1 MKNVIFTEL
10 KEYPNLVLMEHSLIL
25 LAALFISILFII
37 VGTAKWKM
45 HPFLV
50 LLLASYGVGLIS
62 GMPAQEIVKVITSG
76 FGDIMGYIG
85 IVIILGTIIG
95 VILEKSGAAIK
106 LAEVVVKLIGKKNPA
121 LAMSIIGYIV
131 SIPVFCDSGFVILS
145 SLKKS
150 LIKKTGRSAVAM
162 SIALSTGLY
171 ASHTLV
177 PPTPGPIAAAGNLGI
192 TDQLGIVILY
202 GLFVSALAMA
212 TGYLWAMYSG
222 KKYKSGEDNLLE
234 MELSEQTRQ
243 KLPSA
248 LLSML
253 PIFLPI
259 LLIALRSVILMSS
272 FAKDNFCY
280 QLINFAGDP
289 VNALFLGLFA
299 SFFLIRKE
307 GAKEMTSRVGEGIQ
321 SAASILIITGAG
333 GAFGAMLKATHI
345 GDMLGELLS
354 GYQLGIFLPFIIAA
368 ALKTAQGSST
378 VSLVTT
384 SALVAPLLSGLGLG
398 SVTGQA
404 LTVMAIGAGAM
415 TVSHANDSFFWVV
428 TQFSKMDVA
437 TGYKTHTLAT
447 FFQGVVSMTVVYIL
461 YVVLI

>member
-1 MKNVIFTEL
+1 
-10 KEYPNLVLMEHSLIL
+10 MEHSLIL

-37 VGTAKWKM
+37 VGTAKLKI

-62 GMPAQEIVKVITSG
+62 GIPASEIVKVITSG

-95 VILEKSGAAIK
+95 VILEKSSAAIK
-106 LAEVVVKLIGKKNPA
+106 LAEMVVKVIGRKNPVM
-121 LAMSIIGYIV
+121 AMSIIGYIV

-145 SLKKS
+145 SLKRS
-150 LIKKTGRSAVAM
+150 LIQKTGMSAVAM

-171 ASHTLV
+171 ATHTLV

-192 TDQLGIVILY
+192 TDQLGMVILY
-202 GLFVSALAMA
+202 GLFVAAFAML
-212 TGYLWAMYSG
+212 TGYWWAMCSG
-222 KKYKSGEDNLLE
+222 RKYKSGEDNLLE
-234 MELSEQTRQ
+234 MELDKHTQQ
-243 KLPSA
+243 NLPPA
-248 LLSML
+248 WLAVL

-259 LLIALRSVILMSS
+259 VLIALRSVILMASLS
-272 FAKDNFCY
+272 ENNFFY

-299 SFFLIRKE
+299 SFFLVRKK
-307 GAKEMTSRVGEGIQ
+307 GAKEITIHVGEGIQ
-321 SAASILIITGAG
+321 AAASILIITGAG

-345 GDMLGELLS
+345 GDTLGQLLS
-354 GYQLGIFLPFIIAA
+354 GYHLGIFLPFIIAA

-378 VSLVTT
+378 VALVAA
-384 SALVAPLLSGLGLG
+384 SALVAPLLASLGLD
-398 SVTGQA
+398 SPAGQA

-447 FFQGVVSMTVVYIL
+447 FFQGVVSMIVVYVL
-461 YVVLI
+461 SVVLL